1 MLFTIILM
9 MRTMCHLQ
17 GQIYFKKHHHCLYK
31 NGDFNSLVFGV
42 TESYHLETVNRTA
55 SLNDWLLNLG
65 KYLIPAIKLHNVSP
79 S

>member
-1 MLFTIILM
+1 
-9 MRTMCHLQ
+9 MR
-17 GQIYFKKHHHCLYK
+17 
-31 NGDFNSLVFGV
+31 DFNSLVFGV

-65 KYLIPAIKLHNVSP
+65 EYLIPAIKLHNVSP

>member
-1 MLFTIILM
+1 MLFTIIL

-17 GQIYFKKHHHCLYK
+17 GWIYFKKHLHCLYK
-31 NGDFNSLVFGV
+31 NGDFNNLVFGV

-65 KYLIPAIKLHNVSP
+65 EYLIPAIKLHNVSP